1 MSDTDDPSRW
11 PPVPPPPSRSG
22 CLTAFMVIA
31 GIVLL
36 LPGLCTLI
44 IGAGQLS
51 SPDIAPIATITFS
64 IGLVGLILILFAIV
78 RR

>member
-1 MSDTDDPSRW
+1 
-11 PPVPPPPSRSG
+11 
-22 CLTAFMVIA
+22 MVIA
-31 GIVLL
+31 GVVLL

-51 SPDIAPIATITFS
+51 NPDIAPIATITFS